1 MIDKAAVT
9 ANRSFSSMYSL
20 SICLSQQGSKPK
32 EDEEATDIGERCYDD
47 AGRRCRVRAESLES
61 QWHHRASDAAKATT
75 DRDGEEHHET

>member
-1 MIDKAAVT
+1 M
-9 ANRSFSSMYSL
+9 

-47 AGRRCRVRAESLES
+47 TGRRCRVSAEFLES